1 MVCIHPGGVVS
12 ITEHQKRLVQDSFK
26 QVVPIAETA
35 AELFYGRLFELDPS
49 LQSLFRHDMKEQ
61 GRILMQT
68 LSVVVNGLNR
78 LDTIAPA
85 IENLGKRHVQYGVQ
99 PQHYET
105 VGAALL
111 WTLAQGLGADF
122 TPDVEAAW
130 TAAYMLVAETAITA
144 SYPAAELES
153 QPN

>member
-1 MVCIHPGGVVS
+1 MS
-12 ITEHQKRLVQDSFK
+12 ISERQKWLVQDSFQK
-26 QVVPIAETA
+26 VVPIAETA

-78 LDTIAPA
+78 LDTIVPA

-99 PQHYET
+99 PQHYDT

-122 TPDVEAAW
+122 RPEVEAAW
-130 TAAYMLVAETAITA
+130 TAAYRLIAETALTV
-144 SYPAAELES
+144 SYPAAELEM
-153 QPN
+153 QPT